1 MAEED
6 VVVTLTFST
15 RPDGGVRIHSDTLPG
30 LVLSGAD
37 VTEVLRDLGPAIRG
51 LLQSE
56 ERWPAT
62 PGVHIPATGNP

>member
-15 RPDGGVRIHSDTLPG
+15 RPDGGVRIHSATLPG

-37 VTEVLRDLGPAIRG
+37 VTEVLRDLGPAIRE
-51 LLQSE
+51 LLRSE
-56 ERWPAT
+56 GRCD
-62 PGVHIPATGNP
+62 